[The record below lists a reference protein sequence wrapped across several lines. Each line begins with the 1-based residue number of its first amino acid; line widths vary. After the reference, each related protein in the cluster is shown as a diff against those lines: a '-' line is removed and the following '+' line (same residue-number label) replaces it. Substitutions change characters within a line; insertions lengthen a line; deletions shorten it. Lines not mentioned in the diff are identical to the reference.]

1 MKFIKPNFK
10 KNIVNISATFA
21 EYLGAKNKNHTLKI
35 LNKELQKDYK
45 NIVFIIFDGMG
56 INPLKINLNN
66 NDFLRSNT
74 KDTLTSTFP
83 STTTNATTTLLTNK
97 YPLEHGWLAWSVYF
111 EELGRA
117 IDIYLSQD
125 SYTKEKIDENFVF
138 NRLPINAYYENTK
151 TDYTINRVVP
161 PYFKDG
167 LKDNRYNFEETDD
180 MFKYIKEIC
189 DKDGK
194 QFIYSYSPEP
204 DHTMHEE
211 GVSSKKA
218 KEVIIDLN
226 KKISKLAKETKDTL
240 FVITADHGQT
250 DVAGYINIYENKEI
264 MELLKEKPYLEPRAT
279 AFKIKEGKEKEFI
292 KLFNKYYGKD
302 FKLFKSEKLLKNN
315 YFGVKNGE
323 NKVFLAD
330 YIAVCKTNK
339 VFRFSE
345 NSHYFKGHHTSLGK
359 EMQVPLIIYGN
370 KGE

>member
-1 MKFIKPNFK
+1 MIKTEN
-10 KNIVNISATFA
+10 
-21 EYLGAKNKNHTLKI
+21 
-35 LNKELQKDYK
+35 
-45 NIVFIIFDGMG
+45 
-56 INPLKINLNN
+56 NLFTRTRQNQ
-66 NDFLRSNT
+66 
-74 KDTLTSTFP
+74 
-83 STTTNATTTLLTNK
+83 TTLC
-97 YPLEHGWLAWSVYF
+97 
-111 EELGRA
+111 
-117 IDIYLSQD
+117 
-125 SYTKEKIDENFVF
+125 TKRGF
-138 NRLPINAYYENTK
+138 R
-151 TDYTINRVVP
+151 
-161 PYFKDG
+161 
-167 LKDNRYNFEETDD
+167 
-180 MFKYIKEIC
+180 
-189 DKDGK
+189 
-194 QFIYSYSPEP
+194 Q
-204 DHTMHEE
+204 
-211 GVSSKKA
+211 KKA

-264 MELLKEKPYLEPRAT
+264 MELLKVKPYLEPRAT